1 MKKKGKVF
9 LLLLLTLLL
18 ATAGTLLYFFKFKEY
33 DVADE
38 EVTQI
43 IEDPYTLEMPD
54 GTTITVDANGDVV
67 DLDENASAPVVT
79 EGTST
84 EGTSADAGEVKGT
97 STDGS
102 KVVVTS
108 TDGSKGEGTTSADKT
123 PSSTTGDSNTTE
135 TSQKPTVSS
144 IKQKYVTTLE
154 NLQSQADN
162 KLNTLVGHAKKEY
175 SDKKADGGSV
185 SYGYFYNK
193 YVGAAS
199 GLEARTDA
207 VFAGVIKA
215 VERDLEASGYD
226 KSYAQS
232 LIDDYD
238 AKKKARK
245 DSLLNKAMGQ

>member
-1 MKKKGKVF
+1 MKKKLKIF
-9 LLLLLTLLL
+9 LLILLIIIL

-38 EVTQI
+38 EVAKI
-43 IEDPYTLEMPD
+43 IEDPYTVEMPD
-54 GTTITVDANGDVV
+54 GTTITVDANGDIV
-67 DLDENASAPVVT
+67 DSDKNASAPVT
-79 EGTST
+79 EGT
-84 EGTSADAGEVKGT
+84 TSEET
-97 STDGS
+97 STDG
-102 KVVVTS
+102 
-108 TDGSKGEGTTSADKT
+108 GKGEGTTSGDKA

-135 TSQKPTVSS
+135 TSPKPTVGS
-144 IKQKYVTTLE
+144 IKQKYVPTLE
-154 NLQSQADN
+154 NLQSQADS

-175 SDKKADGGSV
+175 SDKKASGESI

-193 YVGAAS
+193 YVGAAN
-199 GLEARTDA
+199 GLEANTDA

-215 VERDLEASGYD
+215 VEKDLVAGGYD

-232 LIDDYD
+232 LVDDYN

>member
-1 MKKKGKVF
+1 MKKKLKIF
-9 LLLLLTLLL
+9 LLILLIILL

-38 EVTQI
+38 EVAQI
-43 IEDPYTLEMPD
+43 IEDPYTIEMPD

-67 DLDENASAPVVT
+67 DSDETASAPVT
-79 EGTST
+79 EGTSS
-84 EGTSADAGEVKGT
+84 EGT
-97 STDGS
+97 STDGIGRTS
-102 KVVVTS
+102 SGNKV
-108 TDGSKGEGTTSADKT
+108 

-144 IKQKYVTTLE
+144 IKQKYVPTLE
-154 NLQSQADN
+154 NLQSQADS

-175 SDKKADGGSV
+175 SDKKANGESI

-193 YVGAAS
+193 YVGAAN

-215 VERDLEASGYD
+215 VEKDLVANGYD
-226 KSYAQS
+226 KSYAQN
-232 LIDDYD
+232 LVDDYN

-245 DSLLNKAMGQ
+245 DSLLNKVMGL